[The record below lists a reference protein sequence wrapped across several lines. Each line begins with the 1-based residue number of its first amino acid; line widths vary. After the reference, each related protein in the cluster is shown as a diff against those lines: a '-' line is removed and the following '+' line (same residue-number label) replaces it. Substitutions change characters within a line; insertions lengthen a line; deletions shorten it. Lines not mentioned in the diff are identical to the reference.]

1 MAPIRVR
8 TFLLDQ
14 RGCEESSDQPSCTPV
29 RVGFGFPQIRPP
41 THVFGFT
48 GIRVVLQGRPGW
60 TSAPRVW
67 GCSMTQNN
75 DGPDSSGVRFLVFLG
90 TTFGNSVSEHG
101 VYAMTLSGSVA
112 MTHLSVAVRV
122 AR

>member
-1 MAPIRVR
+1 
-8 TFLLDQ
+8 
-14 RGCEESSDQPSCTPV
+14 
-29 RVGFGFPQIRPP
+29 
-41 THVFGFT
+41 
-48 GIRVVLQGRPGW
+48 
-60 TSAPRVW
+60 
-67 GCSMTQNN
+67 MTQNN

-101 VYAMTLSGSVA
+101 LYAMTLSGSVA